1 MGSIVNDTPFYGQA
15 LFDLDGYHLTRLS
28 AAVSKGLGVGV
39 SDDLEGE
46 ARPQPLGT
54 LPDLGA
60 DEFTG
65 DQAPVFWVEYYSE
78 PARLEMRP
86 GGGARIEQ
94 SFFFFWNYGSEE
106 SNPDALDLEITAW
119 LDGSMVFDGQE
130 SSGAGE
136 LDFTQNGQV
145 ISWDSTKP
153 VQKDE
158 YGFTRFT
165 IHYTSEAQAGEAT
178 LLNFMLQ
185 TGSNTYQQTLT
196 TFIPKFPPK
205 ITWPIDGESCSTQF
219 LNMTVTGYAI
229 PGSLIRLYEDDQWK
243 ATGAANDEDGLFSI
257 VYNSDQAGIDDYTR
271 IYVARLQRVRSL

>member
-1 MGSIVNDTPFYGQA
+1 
-15 LFDLDGYHLTRLS
+15 
-28 AAVSKGLGVGV
+28 
-39 SDDLEGE
+39 
-46 ARPQPLGT
+46 
-54 LPDLGA
+54 
-60 DEFTG
+60 
-65 DQAPVFWVEYYSE
+65 
-78 PARLEMRP
+78 
-86 GGGARIEQ
+86 
-94 SFFFFWNYGSEE
+94 
-106 SNPDALDLEITAW
+106 
-119 LDGSMVFDGQE
+119 MVFDGQE

-271 IYVARLQRVRSL
+271 TYVARLRRASDPYDCGEQSNTITLTKQTSFWCPSRSTWEGDYQHRARPATTYGTPSSVSAIRRASWPPRTG